1 MIILHSDPRFRQ
13 YTLSHGGWYMLIRQ
27 GRGQTVVLTQD
38 YIMDAC
44 VDLFSLGF
52 FYEELQQLST
62 L

>member
-1 MIILHSDPRFRQ
+1 
-13 YTLSHGGWYMLIRQ
+13 MLIRQ
-27 GRGQTVVLTQD
+27 GRGQTVILTQD

-44 VDLFSLGF
+44 IDLFSLGF